1 MQVGSVLNITVQAVK
16 RPSVLAS
23 SFLNMYVPNMTTARI
38 EIHQA
43 ALRLFAERGVTQ
55 VTVSDLA
62 EAAGVARGTVYNNM
76 ETVESL
82 FEDVAT
88 RLTTEMEGRIAVS
101 SAGTEDPAQRVAD
114 GIRFFVRRAHEDP
127 SWGRFLIRFGAST
140 PTLRG
145 LLGGAPTV
153 DLRLGSDTGRFQ
165 IRPDQL
171 ASAVAVMSGGVLP
184 PSGSCLKAT
193 GPGATRVPTQPS
205 WCCAGSGSRLTRPR
219 RWLRASC
226 RHCRKEDSDER
237 QRGRHSA
244 PDRCPPP
251 RDSAGVRR
259 VAGAPRRD

>member
-1 MQVGSVLNITVQAVK
+1 
-16 RPSVLAS
+16 
-23 SFLNMYVPNMTTARI
+23 MYVPNMTTAQDR
-38 EIHQA
+38 IHQA

-171 ASAVAVMSGGVLP
+171 ASAVAVMSGGVLA
-184 PSGSCLKAT
+184 SIGLVLEGHRTWRDAGSDAAELVLRGLGIAAYEAQALAT
-193 GPGATRVPTQPS
+193 GELPALPQG
-205 WCCAGSGSRLTRPR
+205 G
-219 RWLRASC
+219 
-226 RHCRKEDSDER
+226 
-237 QRGRHSA
+237 QR
-244 PDRCPPP
+244 
-251 RDSAGVRR
+251 
-259 VAGAPRRD
+259 